1 MKMER
6 DTEGNFFNFVFNL
19 CQVFDDINDNY
30 VPYLYIKIKYKSITV
45 YIKNTA
51 RGGDKIIMLKGT
63 FHFKYVLKE

>member
-30 VPYLYIKIKYKSITV
+30 LSYLYTKIKYNSITV
-45 YIKNTA
+45 YIKNKT
-51 RGGDKIIMLKGT
+51 RGGD
-63 FHFKYVLKE
+63 

>member
-1 MKMER
+1 MKKTKMER
-6 DTEGNFFNFVFNL
+6 DTEGNFLNFVFNL

-51 RGGDKIIMLKGT
+51 RGGD
-63 FHFKYVLKE
+63 

>member
-51 RGGDKIIMLKGT
+51 RGGD
-63 FHFKYVLKE
+63 